1 MIEPNYF
8 FLIFLGI
15 LVINRYPT
23 NLSVFGMWEGAE
35 SGGGNQQRNGLNQKL
50 FSYAV
55 TVLPYKL

>member
-23 NLSVFGMWEGAE
+23 NLSVCGMWEGAE
-35 SGGGNQQRNGLNQKL
+35 SGRGN
-50 FSYAV
+50 
-55 TVLPYKL
+55 